1 LKIIKK
7 HVKRYEVA
15 QRNFE
20 IVYIDMLKHL
30 RNKVGDVD
38 AKQKLEEHGHAP
50 LNNNNIRRDAK
61 LYEN

>member
-1 LKIIKK
+1 
-7 HVKRYEVA
+7 
-15 QRNFE
+15 
-20 IVYIDMLKHL
+20 MLKHL